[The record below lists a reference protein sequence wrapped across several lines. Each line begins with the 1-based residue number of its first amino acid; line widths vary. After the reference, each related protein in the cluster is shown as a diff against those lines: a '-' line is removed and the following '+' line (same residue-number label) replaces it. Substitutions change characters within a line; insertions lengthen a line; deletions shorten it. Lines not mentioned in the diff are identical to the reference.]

1 MQKKVRIFGSQELVF
16 LFWSRFG
23 TVLTDE
29 GLWPKYLNIT
39 DSGTFFGNFNFEEK
53 VIKTYQVR
61 ICSSLK
67 HSTINGRSIHG
78 FLPD

>member
-1 MQKKVRIFGSQELVF
+1 MIFPRQCAKKVRIFGSQELVF

-39 DSGTFFGNFNFEEK
+39 DSGTFFGNFNFEEN
-53 VIKTYQVR
+53 VIKTYHD
-61 ICSSLK
+61 SFSL
-67 HSTINGRSIHG
+67 
-78 FLPD
+78 